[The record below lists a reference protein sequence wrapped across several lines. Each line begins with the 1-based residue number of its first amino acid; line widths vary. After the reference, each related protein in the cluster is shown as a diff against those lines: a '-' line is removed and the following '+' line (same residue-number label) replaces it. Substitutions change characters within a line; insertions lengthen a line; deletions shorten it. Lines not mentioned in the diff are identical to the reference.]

1 MIKRTLVLL
10 AGISFGLLTAQKSDV
25 GNWFMLFGSEK
36 VNSKFNI
43 HYEVQ
48 YRNYDFIGDLN
59 QLLLRTG
66 IGYNLSENNNNV
78 LLGYAYVHSHNYDAD
93 QNIKQLDEHR
103 IFQQFITK
111 QKFGRVMLNHRYRIE
126 ERFLQPKT
134 EVRFRYQ
141 LGVIIPFNNSSLTA
155 DTWYASVYDEIF
167 INAKKEAFDRNRLYG
182 AIGYV
187 VNDKIRLE
195 AGVMNQA
202 LSNTHRYQ
210 FQIGFYLNDV
220 FNLKK

>member
-1 MIKRTLVLL
+1 MIKRTLALF
-10 AGISFGLLTAQKSDV
+10 AGISFGLLAAQKSDV

-59 QLLLRTG
+59 QLLLRIG

-141 LGVIIPFNNSSLTA
+141 LGVIVPFNNSSLTA
-155 DTWYASVYDEIF
+155 DTWYASIYDEIF

-202 LSNTHRYQ
+202 LTNTHRYQ

>member
-1 MIKRTLVLL
+1 MIKRTFAFL
-10 AGISFGLLTAQKSDV
+10 AGISFGLLAAQKSDV
-25 GNWFMLFGSEK
+25 GNWLMLFGNEK
-36 VNSKFNI
+36 INPKFNI

-78 LLGYAYVHSHNYDAD
+78 LLGYAYVHSHNYDAN
-93 QNIKQLDEHR
+93 QNITQLDEHR
-103 IFQQFITK
+103 LFQQFITK
-111 QKFGRVMLNHRYRIE
+111 QKFGRVQLNHRYRIE

-141 LGVIIPFNNSSLTA
+141 LGVIVPFNNTSLVKN
-155 DTWYASVYDEIF
+155 TWYASVYDEIF
-167 INAKKEAFDRNRLYG
+167 INAKKEAFDRNRLY
-182 AIGYV
+182 AAVGYV
-187 VNDKIRLE
+187 INDKMRVEGGL
-195 AGVMNQA
+195 MNQM
-202 LSNTHRYQ
+202 LSNTDRYQ

-220 FNLKK
+220 FSLIR

>member
-1 MIKRTLVLL
+1 MIKRTLALF
-10 AGISFGLLTAQKSDV
+10 AGISFGLLAAQKSDV

-141 LGVIIPFNNSSLTA
+141 LGVIVPFNNSSLTA
-155 DTWYASVYDEIF
+155 DTWYASIYDEIF